1 MNDNAASLIREL
13 KKRAEY
19 YEKKMDRV
27 KNHLIIL
34 GCLSK
39 LDEIESLIIQI
50 EENSKHGVVFNTIIL
65 EYVNEFIHEE
75 AKP

>member
-50 EENSKHGVVFNTIIL
+50 EENSKDGVVYNTIVSEL
-65 EYVNEFIHEE
+65 VDEFIRRE
-75 AKP
+75 ATP

>member
-50 EENSKHGVVFNTIIL
+50 E
-65 EYVNEFIHEE
+65 
-75 AKP
+75 

>member
-19 YEKKMDRV
+19 YEKKIDRV
-27 KNHLIIL
+27 KNYLIIL

-39 LDEIESLIIQI
+39 LHEIESLIIQI
-50 EENSKHGVVFNTIIL
+50 EENNKCGVVFDTMIL
-65 EYVNEFIHEE
+65 EYVNEFIRTE

>member
-19 YEKKMDRV
+19 YEKKIDRV
-27 KNHLIIL
+27 KNYLIIL

-39 LDEIESLIIQI
+39 LYEIESLIIQI
-50 EENSKHGVVFNTIIL
+50 EENNKCGVVFDTMIL
-65 EYVNEFIHEE
+65 EYVNEFIRTE